1 MALQNNLNLILEL
14 FGLQGKPTHVYST
27 DIANFG
33 SEIKTLLLHSLHS
46 ETNAHYHW
54 TVKP

>member
-27 DIANFG
+27 DIAKFG
-33 SEIKTLLLHSLHS
+33 SENKNTFAALFAFKRQKHTIIGQ
-46 ETNAHYHW
+46 
-54 TVKP
+54 